1 MFKQRTI
8 KQAVKISGIGVHS
21 GRKINLVLRPAPV
34 NAGVIFTRVD
44 LNPVVSI
51 KANAF
56 AVGETMLSSCLVKDN
71 IRISTVEHLMAAL
84 SGLGI
89 DNICVDVDAPEIP
102 IMDGSAAPFILL
114 LKEAGIFEQY
124 CSKHFFKIKKE
135 IIVEQED
142 KWAKLLP
149 YDGFRMDFTLKYDHP
164 VFKRLPQ
171 KATFDFSK
179 EDFGQELS
187 RARTFGLLS
196 DYDKLRLANLA
207 LGGSLDNTVVI
218 DDHKIVNPEGL
229 RYENECAKHKLL
241 DALGDLYMIGG
252 NLIGYFV
259 GYKSGHTLNNLLVR
273 RVLADKDNYE
283 EIILDEERILFPQ
296 FILQQS
302 GI

>member
-8 KQAVKISGIGVHS
+8 KQTVKISGIGVHS
-21 GRKINLVLRPAPV
+21 GRKINLALRPAPV
-34 NAGVIFTRVD
+34 NAGIIFTRVD
-44 LNPVVSI
+44 LNPSISI

-56 AVGETMLSSCLVKDN
+56 AVGETMLSSCLVKDDVKV
-71 IRISTVEHLMAAL
+71 STVEHLMAAL

-124 CSKHFFKIKKE
+124 CSKRFFRIKKE
-135 IIVEQED
+135 IIVEQGD

-149 YDGFRMDFTLKYDHP
+149 YDGFRMEFTLKYDHP

-171 KATFDFSK
+171 EAAFDFSK

-218 DDHKIVNPEGL
+218 DDHKVVNPEGL

-252 NLIGYFV
+252 NLVGHFI

-273 RVLADKDNYE
+273 RVLADQSNYE
-283 EIILDEERILFPQ
+283 EIILDEERVLFPQ

-302 GI
+302 SI